1 MFEKVDVLGKEN
13 GMIIIDYSDKRPIYE
28 QVVDKIQMLIVNGAL
43 EADAK
48 LPSVRALAVELA
60 INPNTIQRAYAE
72 LERRGFIYSVKGRGN
87 FVRADEHLKEN
98 QQEKFLHFLENQLKS
113 CREQGIT
120 RKKIR
125 TCVDKVYGTKE
136 EAEV

>member
-28 QVVDKIQMLIVNGAL
+28 QVVKIQMLIVNGAL

-87 FVRADEHLKEN
+87 FVRADEHLKESSRRN
-98 QQEKFLHFLENQLKS
+98 SFMFWKS
-113 CREQGIT
+113 S
-120 RKKIR
+120 
-125 TCVDKVYGTKE
+125 
-136 EAEV
+136 